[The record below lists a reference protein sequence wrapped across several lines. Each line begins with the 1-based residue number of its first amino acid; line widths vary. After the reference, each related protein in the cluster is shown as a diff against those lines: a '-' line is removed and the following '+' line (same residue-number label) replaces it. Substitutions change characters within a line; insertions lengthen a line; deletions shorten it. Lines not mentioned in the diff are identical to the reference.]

1 MDIRMKTLTVTPT
14 EPTSA
19 AALPAT
25 AAAPTAAAA
34 GNAPA
39 DPLAALLSFAEQML
53 ARQQPAPAAQP
64 ATPAADAEAE
74 AATAPVTADQ
84 AADLAGTLPQALA
97 VALQM
102 QPHAAAPHKAASAD
116 EPEDASLP
124 AVLPTTASAP
134 LPAAMPT
141 PTPTPTPSAPPV
153 AQDPAPAAKAAPA
166 STAAPAIEAKTF
178 APDADIDAKAT
189 AKDDDG
195 AAAPALPVLAGSS
208 AAAGTDTKFSLPQA
222 APVLRLPH
230 GDAQQWQSPLMQ
242 ALGDRI
248 QLQLATKSDAATI
261 RLEPPQM
268 GRVDI
273 AIRQDA
279 AGSLQVNLSATH
291 GEVVHQLQ
299 QISEGMRWNLAQQRQ
314 GGEVVVQVSAAAPD
328 AGTASAG
335 RDGSAPRQPWQQR
348 DEDAQR
354 PGRALAASDE
364 STPSFALS

>member
-1 MDIRMKTLTVTPT
+1 MDIRMKTLTMTPT

-19 AALPAT
+19 VVLPGA
-25 AAAPTAAAA
+25 AAAPAAAAA
-34 GNAPA
+34 GNASA

-53 ARQQPAPAAQP
+53 ANQQPVPAAPAEPQ
-64 ATPAADAEAE
+64 
-74 AATAPVTADQ
+74 APVTAEVDAAPETTDQ
-84 AADLAGTLPQALA
+84 PADLAGTLPQALA

-102 QPHAAAPHKAASAD
+102 QPPAAVPHKAAAD
-116 EPEDASLP
+116 DEHEHEQAASP
-124 AVLPTTASAP
+124 AAVLP
-134 LPAAMPT
+134 AAAPT
-141 PTPTPTPSAPPV
+141 PVLVPVAAPTPV
-153 AQDPAPAAKAAPA
+153 AQDLAPDVAAKTAAAPAPATAPV
-166 STAAPAIEAKTF
+166 IEAKPF
-178 APDADIDAKAT
+178 VPDAGVDAKPT
-189 AKDDDG
+189 TKDDDG
-195 AAAPALPVLAGSS
+195 AAAPALPVLAGNNATAS
-208 AAAGTDTKFSLPQA
+208 TDTKFSLPQA

-248 QLQLATKSDAATI
+248 QLQLATKSDTATI

-314 GGEVVVQVSAAAPD
+314 GGEVVVQVNASAPD
-328 AGTASAG
+328 TGAAGTG
-335 RDGSAPRQPWQQR
+335 RDGSAPRQPWQQQR

-364 STPSFALS
+364 STSSFALS

>member
-1 MDIRMKTLTVTPT
+1 MKTLTMTPT
-14 EPTSA
+14 EPTSV
-19 AALPAT
+19 AALPGAAT
-25 AAAPTAAAA
+25 APAAAA
-34 GNAPA
+34 TGNASA

-53 ARQQPAPAAQP
+53 ANQQPVPAAPAEPQ
-64 ATPAADAEAE
+64 
-74 AATAPVTADQ
+74 APVAAEVDAAPETTDQ
-84 AADLAGTLPQALA
+84 PADLAGTLPQALA

-102 QPHAAAPHKAASAD
+102 QPPAAVPHKAAAD
-116 EPEDASLP
+116 DEHEHEQAASPAVVLP
-124 AVLPTTASAP
+124 AAAPIPVLVSVAAPAPVAQDLAPDVAARTASAP
-134 LPAAMPT
+134 
-141 PTPTPTPSAPPV
+141 
-153 AQDPAPAAKAAPA
+153 A
-166 STAAPAIEAKTF
+166 STTAQVIEAKPF
-178 APDADIDAKAT
+178 VPDAGVDAKPA

-195 AAAPALPVLAGSS
+195 AAAPALPVLAGNNATVS
-208 AAAGTDTKFSLPQA
+208 TDTKFSLPQA

-248 QLQLATKSDAATI
+248 QLQLATKSDTATI

-279 AGSLQVNLSATH
+279 TGSLQVNLSATH

-314 GGEVVVQVSAAAPD
+314 GGEVVVQVSASAPD
-328 AGTASAG
+328 TGAASTG

-348 DEDAQR
+348 DEDSQR

-364 STPSFALS
+364 STSSFALS

>member
-1 MDIRMKTLTVTPT
+1 MDIRMNTMTLPT
-14 EPTSA
+14 TSAEPTSTVALPGA
-19 AALPAT
+19 AASVP
-25 AAAPTAAAA
+25 AA
-34 GNAPA
+34 GNASA

-53 ARQQPAPAAQP
+53 ASQQPVAAAPTEPQAPVAAE
-64 ATPAADAEAE
+64 ADA
-74 AATAPVTADQ
+74 APGTTDLP
-84 AADLAGTLPQALA
+84 ADLTGTLPQALA

-102 QPHAAAPHKAASAD
+102 QPPAAAPHKAAAD
-116 EPEDASLP
+116 EEHEQEQAAVP
-124 AVLPTTASAP
+124 AVALPGVAP
-134 LPAAMPT
+134 TLVPVPVAAPA
-141 PTPTPTPSAPPV
+141 PV
-153 AQDPAPAAKAAPA
+153 AQDLAPDVAAKAAAPMPA
-166 STAAPAIEAKTF
+166 PVIETKTF
-178 APDADIDAKAT
+178 VPDVAVDAKPV

-195 AAAPALPVLAGSS
+195 TAAPALPVLAATN
-208 AAAGTDTKFSLPQA
+208 AAAVADTKFSLPPA

-328 AGTASAG
+328 TGAAGTG
-335 RDGSAPRQPWQQR
+335 RGSDGSTPRQPWQQR

-364 STPSFALS
+364 STSSFALS